1 MAPGPEKIRVL
12 IVDDIPETRENVR
25 KLLAFEADIEVV
37 GVAGTGRE
45 AVQLARDLQPNIV
58 MMDINM
64 PDMDGIAAVEMISRD
79 VPIAQVVMMSV
90 QSEADY
96 LRRSMLAGAR
106 DFLTKPFTSDDLIS
120 TIRRVHRMGQT
131 RAATMVA
138 NAPAQPQAQAARGG
152 APAAAFRP
160 SREGA
165 VIVVFGPKGGIGT
178 TTLAVNLSVALNQRS
193 DKNQI
198 MLVDA
203 SLQFG
208 DVGVFL
214 NLPPGRNITD
224 LGSSLDDLDPDS
236 INVVAATH
244 ASGVKALLA
253 PPRPEMADLI
263 TPDGL
268 KRILEELRK
277 QYDFVVV
284 DTATVINDA
293 ILTALDI
300 AERIVLVAT
309 PDIPAIKNAKL
320 FFEITDALNYPPNKI
335 MLVINKVD
343 RRTGIT
349 AQMIEDNIKHQVAA
363 QVPLD
368 EATVLNAINRG
379 VPFMVDQRTK
389 PIAQAMQQLAERVA
403 AEFRRPAA
411 EPAGARSDQ
420 NDEPRKRAG
429 LFH

>member
-1 MAPGPEKIRVL
+1 MASGSEKIRVL

-25 KLLAFEADIEVV
+25 KLLAFEADVEVV

-79 VPIAQVVMMSV
+79 VPIAQVIMMSV

-106 DFLTKPFTSDDLIS
+106 DFLTKPFTSEDLVS

-131 RAATMVA
+131 RAATLA
-138 NAPAQPQAQAARGG
+138 AAAPAQSQPQSGKGGPSTAARPGKG
-152 APAAAFRP
+152 
-160 SREGA
+160 GA

-178 TTLAVNLSVALNQRS
+178 TMLTVNLAVGLHQRP
-193 DKNQI
+193 DANKVI
-198 MLVDA
+198 VVDA

-214 NLPPGRNITD
+214 NLSPNRNISD
-224 LGSSLDDLDPDS
+224 LCATIEDLDPDS
-236 INVVAATH
+236 IDTAALAH
-244 ASGVKALLA
+244 ASGIKALLA
-253 PPRPEMADLI
+253 PPRPEMADLVG
-263 TPDGL
+263 PDHL

-277 QYDFVVV
+277 QYDYVVV
-284 DTATVINDA
+284 DTATIINDT
-293 ILTALDI
+293 ILTALDL
-300 AERIVLVAT
+300 ADRIVLVAT
-309 PDIPAIKNAKL
+309 PDIPAIKNARL

-343 RRTGIT
+343 KRSGIT
-349 AQMIEDNIKHQVAA
+349 AQMIEDNIKHQVVG
-363 QVPLD
+363 QIPLD
-368 EATVLNAINRG
+368 EILVLNSINRG
-379 VPFMVDQRTK
+379 VPLMVDQRAK
-389 PIAQAMQQLAERVA
+389 PIGQAVQQLVERVA
-403 AEFRRPAA
+403 TEFKRSAEAVAVPADD
-411 EPAGARSDQ
+411 G
-420 NDEPRKRAG
+420 RKKTG
-429 LFH
+429 LFR

>member
-1 MAPGPEKIRVL
+1 MATGPDKIRVL

-64 PDMDGIAAVEMISRD
+64 PDMDGITAVEMIARD

-106 DFLTKPFTSDDLIS
+106 DFLTKPFTGEDLIS

-131 RAATMVA
+131 RAATIVA
-138 NAPAQPQAQAARGG
+138 AAPAQLQAQAARGSIPATG
-152 APAAAFRP
+152 AQP

-165 VIVVFGPKGGIGT
+165 IIVVFGPKGGIGT
-178 TTLAVNLSVALNQRS
+178 TATAVNLSVALGQRTERN
-193 DKNQI
+193 KV

-214 NLPPGRNITD
+214 NLPPGRNLTD
-224 LGSSLDDLDPDS
+224 LSASIEDLDPES
-236 INVVAATH
+236 IDVIAASH
-244 ASGVKALLA
+244 ASGIKALLA
-253 PPRPEMADLI
+253 PPRPEMADLV
-263 TPDGL
+263 TADVL
-268 KRILEELRK
+268 KRILEELRR

-293 ILTALDI
+293 ILTTFDI
-300 AERIVLVAT
+300 ADRIVLVAT
-309 PDIPAIKNAKL
+309 PDIPAIKNARL
-320 FFEITDALNYPPNKI
+320 FFEITDALSYPPNKI

-363 QVPLD
+363 QIPLD

-379 VPFMVDQRTK
+379 VPFMMDQRAK
-389 PIAQAMQQLAERVA
+389 PIAQAVQQLAEKVA
-403 AEFRRPAA
+403 AEFRRSPA
-411 EPAGARSDQ
+411 EVPGARLEPGD
-420 NDEPRKRAG
+420 DPRKRTG
-429 LFH
+429 LFR

>member
-1 MAPGPEKIRVL
+1 MASGSDKIRVL

-25 KLLAFEADIEVV
+25 KLLAFEVDLEVV

-45 AVQLARDLQPNIV
+45 AVQLARELQPNIV

-64 PDMDGIAAVEMISRD
+64 PDMDGITAVDMITRD
-79 VPIAQVVMMSV
+79 VPVAQVIMMSV

-106 DFLTKPFTSDDLIS
+106 DFLTKPFTSEDLIS

-131 RAATMVA
+131 RAVTAA
-138 NAPAQPQAQAARGG
+138 SLSAQPQAQAGRGS
-152 APAAAFRP
+152 ASTAAAQA

-165 VIVVFGPKGGIGT
+165 LIVVFGPKGGIGT
-178 TTLAVNLSVALNQRS
+178 TAVAVNLSVALGQRS
-193 DKNQI
+193 ERNKVI
-198 MLVDA
+198 LVDA

-224 LGSSLDDLDPDS
+224 LSASVEDLDPDS
-236 INVVAATH
+236 INVIAATH
-244 ASGVKALLA
+244 ASGIKVLLA

-263 TPDGL
+263 TADSL
-268 KRILEELRK
+268 KRILEELRQ

-293 ILTALDI
+293 ILTAFDI
-300 AERIVLVAT
+300 ADRIVLVAT
-309 PDIPAIKNAKL
+309 PDIPAIKNARL
-320 FFEITDALNYPPNKI
+320 FFEITDALSYPPNKI
-335 MLVINKVD
+335 MLIVNKVD

-363 QVPLD
+363 QIPLD

-379 VPFMVDQRTK
+379 VPYMSDQRSK
-389 PIAQAMQQLAERVA
+389 PIAQAMQQLAEKVA
-403 AEFRRPAA
+403 AEFRRAA
-411 EPAGARSDQ
+411 ADAGASKLEQD
-420 NDEPRKRAG
+420 DARKRAG
-429 LFH
+429 LFR